1 LLLLAGAAR
10 RNSRLPD
17 KTARDAVDDLMVLGI
32 LKSKTELADS
42 WEESLRD
49 VGKLFRTPPLQ
60 KCATVSGFL
69 EGWFSLSTALRVF
82 SASLRNAGTK
92 ASSNSGF
99 KDDEH

>member
-32 LKSKTELADS
+32 LKSKTELADT

-49 VGKLFRTPPLQ
+49 VGKLFPTPPLQ
-60 KCATVSGFL
+60 KCATVSGFFRGVVQF
-69 EGWFSLSTALRVF
+69 EHSTPCVF
-82 SASLRNAGTK
+82 GKPAEPWYKS
-92 ASSNSGF
+92 
-99 KDDEH
+99 EQ